1 MTKRLI
7 IAVAAFAALSAD
19 ALRAEFV
26 TFTEDTEVFRNPG
39 QGWSSGTPWQFERKD
54 PDVNYGQIYIRTSWA
69 KLEPE
74 EGKYDWSSIDGLLKV
89 AKKHG
94 VPLSFR
100 VMCACIKSKEPQ
112 TPQWV
117 YDKGA
122 KGDKIVIQMV
132 EKGVTNDVTQM
143 SPHFDDPIFMREHKR
158 FIAALAEHYD
168 GNPLIAGVDL
178 GSYGHWGEWHCHG
191 LPPDTNRYMTAVPPE
206 QRPRTQPI
214 KYPFEIRKQYA
225 DWYLDNFKKTP
236 IVFMTDDD
244 ETLKYA
250 IGENGPSRVGL
261 RRDGVG
267 SPWHFTRWIGKP
279 PYDAIPKMA
288 DVWKER
294 PIWFEFFGHAPDMIK
309 LGWDVPYAID
319 WMLTNHVS
327 VVNTIPFTPWQLKE
341 FDPEKFALLKKLD
354 LYAGARLVPKKAE
367 VRRTGREVLV
377 RFAGYNRGAARIH
390 LPYCVQVVVSD
401 DGGNELFVH
410 EASADPGSWLP
421 GKFGFIDKFSLPAE
435 LAEKDVR
442 ISVRLRHRHGVLRNF
457 RFAVTESAEDG
468 TLPLGIF
475 KPR

>member
-1 MTKRLI
+1 MYMR
-7 IAVAAFAALSAD
+7 FAA
-19 ALRAEFV
+19 ALAATAAALQLAAETV

-39 QGWSSGTPWQFERKD
+39 QGWTSGTPWQFVRKD
-54 PDVNYGQIYIRTSWA
+54 PDVNYGQIYIRSSWA
-69 KLEPE
+69 KLNPE
-74 EGKYDWSSIDGLLKV
+74 EGKYDWSSIDGLLNV
-89 AKKHG
+89 ARKQG

-100 VMCACIKSKEPQ
+100 VMCACIKSREPQ

-122 KGDKIVIQMV
+122 KGDKIVIEMV
-132 EKGVTNDVTQM
+132 EKGVTNDVAQM

-168 GNPLIAGVDL
+168 GNPLLAGIDL

-267 SPWHFTRWIGKP
+267 SPWHFNRWIGKP

-288 DVWKER
+288 DIWKER

-309 LGWDVPYAID
+309 RGWDVPYAID

-327 VVNTIPFTPWQLKE
+327 VVNTIPFTPSQLKE
-341 FDPEKFALLKKLD
+341 FDLEKFALLKKLD
-354 LYAGARLVPKKAE
+354 LYAGARLVPRKGAVQRK
-367 VRRTGREVLV
+367 GQVLAV
-377 RFAGYNRGAARIH
+377 GLVGVNRGATRIH
-390 LPYCVQVVVSD
+390 LPYVLQVVVTGP
-401 DGGNELFVH
+401 DGRELCVH
-410 EASADPGSWLP
+410 DCATDPGSILP
-421 GKFGFIDKFSLPAE
+421 GPFKIVEKFKLPAE
-435 LAEKDVR
+435 ADVEGAKV
-442 ISVRLRHRHGVLRNF
+442 SMRLRHRHGVLMDF
-457 RFAVTESAEDG
+457 RFAALESAKDRS
-468 TLPLGIF
+468 LPLGEL
-475 KPR
+475 PR